1 MPILPPR
8 LAPSQGRAGTPA
20 GIDARWT
27 PVRNG
32 GGSGAS
38 PTGAMFQ
45 ARRQRLRLAPHGVA
59 QRRTTAIRALVGLL
73 VVTVGLTTAAC
84 GTSGSLRGHASGSV
98 ASFPPGGSAA
108 GYGVAPTAYPLRF
121 VDDAGH
127 TVIIPRRPRRIVSLT
142 LGTDEILLG
151 LGQRSHLVG
160 VTNLA
165 ANPTTS
171 FVAPEAKGIPA
182 VVGSASQVVALKPDL
197 VFAADYTAPGVIK
210 QLTDAHIPVVEFT
223 TFSSLANIEQHIG
236 VIGRIIDAPGAA
248 ARMVA
253 AMQREVA
260 SVKRAVAGLPRP
272 RVIFYTG
279 GYIAGSGTTI
289 GEVISDAGG
298 TNAAAAAGIKGWV
311 KTGRSEIVKLDPAV
325 ILTSAVNGKQ
335 DIAQGAAA
343 RQVQHNPALSKV
355 LAVRQHQVWDLS
367 TRANSDVSQYM
378 AWDIQDVASIL
389 HTKHV
394 KPYVP

>member
-1 MPILPPR
+1 
-8 LAPSQGRAGTPA
+8 
-20 GIDARWT
+20 
-27 PVRNG
+27 
-32 GGSGAS
+32 
-38 PTGAMFQ
+38 MFQ

>member
-1 MPILPPR
+1 MTIAR
-8 LAPSQGRAGTPA
+8 IDSRRAAT
-20 GIDARWT
+20 RM
-27 PVRNG
+27 G
-32 GGSGAS
+32 GGPVGA
-38 PTGAMFQ
+38 PTTVAVVQ
-45 ARRQRLRLAPHGVA
+45 ARIQGLRSGLRAVTP
-59 QRRTTAIRALVGLL
+59 RRETAIRVLAGLL
-73 VVTVGLTTAAC
+73 VVAVSLATAAC
-84 GTSGSLRGHASGSV
+84 GAGGSTRDHASGSV
-98 ASFPPGGSAA
+98 ASLPRGGSVA
-108 GYGVAPTAYPLRF
+108 GRGVASTVYPLRL

-127 TVIIPRRPRRIVSLT
+127 TVIIPRKPRRIVSLT

-151 LGQRSHLVG
+151 LGQRSRLVG

-165 ANPTTS
+165 ANPTMS
-171 FVAPEAKGIPA
+171 FVATAAKGIPA

-210 QLTDAHIPVVEFT
+210 QLTDAHIPVVELT
-223 TFSSLANIEQHIG
+223 TFSSLANVEQHIG

-289 GEVISDAGG
+289 GEVITDAGG

-311 KTGRSEIVKLDPAV
+311 KTGRSEIVKLNPAV

-335 DIAQGAAA
+335 DTAQGAAA
-343 RQVQHNPALSKV
+343 RQIQHNPALKKV
-355 LAVRQHQVWDLS
+355 LAVRQHRVWDLS

-378 AWDIQDVASIL
+378 AWDVQDVASVL
-389 HTKHV
+389 HPKHV